1 MAAFALLVAALF
13 YLSSYYQ
20 QRSMDMLQW
29 ENTLLQREVGR
40 GDVQIE
46 QRLHSLGIHWDK
58 YSIEL
63 SPNSSLRIW
72 HFVGLRELKV
82 INGTNTWTNIT
93 GNLHVVV
100 LKDGDW
106 QISGDGQLGHVKF
119 IMAAPA

>member
-20 QRSMDMLQW
+20 QRSMDMLEW
-29 ENTLLQREVGR
+29 ENRLLQRQVGR

-46 QRLHSLGIHWDK
+46 QRLHSLGVHWDN
-58 YSIEL
+58 YSVEL

-82 INGTNTWTNIT
+82 TNGTNAWTSIA

-100 LKDGDW
+100 LEDGDW
-106 QISGDGQLGHVKF
+106 QISGDGQLGHVTF